1 MPNCLRPIHVR
12 LTCKIQ
18 RGPTREALSTL
29 HDARVGGAVVATGI
43 GPVKCTKIFGIC
55 GGNLGEGSRGP
66 FGLGSIFMHTWSLD
80 FLYAKLFR
88 DIIPPVLVNRLI
100 LLCWDKFGFGEKK

>member
-1 MPNCLRPIHVR
+1 MPTCLRPIHVR

-88 DIIPPVLVNRLI
+88 DIIPPV
-100 LLCWDKFGFGEKK
+100 